1 MAWEMTESSVVALL
15 KWVLGHL
22 LFDLSLVEIISAVV
36 HLSTV
41 ILFLLLPTAVM
52 ANELQDA
59 FESKTIEDMI
69 RAKMT

>member
-22 LFDLSLVEIISAVV
+22 SFDLSLVEIISAVV